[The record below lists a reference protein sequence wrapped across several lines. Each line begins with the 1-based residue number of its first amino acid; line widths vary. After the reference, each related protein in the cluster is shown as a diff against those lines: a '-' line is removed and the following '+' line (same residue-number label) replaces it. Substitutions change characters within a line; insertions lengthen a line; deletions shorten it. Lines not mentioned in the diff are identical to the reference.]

1 MCGYRVEAV
10 EPTPAP
16 YGTSTLTGSVLV
28 VTIAAAAIGAGIVA
42 GIIVLVG
49 TLA

>member
-1 MCGYRVEAV
+1 MCGYRVESI
-10 EPTPAP
+10 EPAPAP
-16 YGTSTLTGSVLV
+16 YGTSTLTGSVLI
-28 VTIAAAAIGAGIVA
+28 VTIAAAAIGAGIIA